1 MVGLGWAWRM
11 LAGSEL
17 VEVIADFW
25 AFFEVSSL
33 SLLNLNLGLVNSMVE
48 FGIYSGRRVCL

>member
-1 MVGLGWAWRM
+1 MGLGWAWRM